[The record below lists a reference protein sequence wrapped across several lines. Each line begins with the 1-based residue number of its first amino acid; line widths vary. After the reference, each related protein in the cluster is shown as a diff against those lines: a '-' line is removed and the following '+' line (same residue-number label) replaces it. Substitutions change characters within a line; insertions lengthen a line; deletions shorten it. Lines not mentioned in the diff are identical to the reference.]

1 MDEESTMKPKLL
13 LFITLVIGGICGLVA
28 SYGTHFA
35 LEKTSSQG
43 FCVLCHEMDP
53 MVIAYRSDAHG
64 GFGSVGASAQCVDCH
79 LPHDG
84 LLTYIFAKA
93 KNGVVEGAIHF
104 FGNTDKIDWQEK
116 IKHRQEYVF
125 DKGCLKCHG
134 NILDF
139 SLSKES
145 VQAKKMHMHYV
156 NLKGTQKE
164 IKCASCHFDAGH
176 KGLRN
181 VLNYY
186 KPEHSLYKE
195 KMKEKKAQIQQ
206 EYKRFGIKVE

>member
-1 MDEESTMKPKLL
+1 MRPKLL
-13 LFITLVIGGICGLVA
+13 LFITLVIGGVFGLIA

-35 LEKTSSQG
+35 LEKTSGQE
-43 FCVLCHEMDP
+43 FCVVCHEMDP
-53 MVIAYRSDAHG
+53 MVITYRSDAHG
-64 GFGSVGASAQCVDCH
+64 GAGPVGASARCVDCH

-84 LLTYIFAKA
+84 LLTYIFSKA

-104 FGNTDKIDWQEK
+104 FGNPDAIDWQAKMKE
-116 IKHRQEYVF
+116 RQEFVF
-125 DKGCLKCHG
+125 DNGCLKCHE
-134 NILDF
+134 NVLDF

-145 VQAKKMHMHYV
+145 AQAKKMHKHYKA
-156 NLKGTQKE
+156 LKGTEKE

-186 KPEHSLYKE
+186 KPEHDLYKD
-195 KMKEKKAQIQQ
+195 KMQERKVEVQK
-206 EYKRFGIKVE
+206 EYKRFGIKAE